1 MIIDFH
7 THAFSTK
14 IVNKAL
20 DSLSKK
26 AALIPYYD
34 GTLDGLKRQMK
45 IDGID
50 MCVILNIVTNP
61 KSQRVVNDFAIS
73 VNEMS
78 EFFGFG
84 SIHPDAPDVMDEIDY
99 ICDKGLFG
107 IKFHPQYQ
115 DFFVDDKKM
124 FKIYEKLAKKGMI
137 VTFHAGD
144 DLGFFGSENFSP
156 KRFLNV
162 INALSGAKVVLA
174 HYGSFNMLDDVEKLL
189 VGKDIYFDT
198 SYSYGAMFKDQ
209 VERII
214 KNHGADRI
222 LFGSDMPWSSF
233 EHEKFVIEC
242 MDLKSEQKEKILYKN
257 AKELLHI

>member
-1 MIIDFH
+1 MIVDFH
-7 THAFSTK
+7 THAFSQK
-14 IVNKAL
+14 VVDKAIS
-20 DSLSKK
+20 SLSKK
-26 AALIPYYD
+26 AALKPYFD
-34 GTLDGLKRQMK
+34 GTVDGLKRQMK

-50 MCVILNIVTNP
+50 ICVILNIVTSP
-61 KSQRVVNDFAIS
+61 KSQRAVNDFAIS
-73 VNEMS
+73 VNDEP

-84 SIHPDAPDVMDEIDY
+84 SVHPDAPDALYEIDY
-99 ICDKGLFG
+99 ICDMGLKG
-107 IKFHPQYQ
+107 IKLHPQYQ
-115 DFFVDDKKM
+115 DFCVDDKKM
-124 FKIYEKLAKKGMI
+124 FKIYEKLAKKGLI

-144 DLGFFGSENFSP
+144 DLGFYGSENFTP

-174 HYGSFNMLDDVEKLL
+174 HYGSFNMLDDVERLL

-209 VERII
+209 IQCII
-214 KNHGADRI
+214 KNHGADRM

-242 MDLKSEQKEKILYKN
+242 LNLSDEQKEKIFYKN